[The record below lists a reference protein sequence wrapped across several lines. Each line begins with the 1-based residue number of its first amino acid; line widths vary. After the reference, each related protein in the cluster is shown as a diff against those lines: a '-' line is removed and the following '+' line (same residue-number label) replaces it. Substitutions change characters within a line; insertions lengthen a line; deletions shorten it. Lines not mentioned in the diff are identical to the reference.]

1 MQRNTEYDVDEVE
14 FVAQCRE
21 CGQVGAPALDRAQFE
36 GMRSACCNAD
46 VKVFETPAVRRVQ
59 VSVRVTAGQAAALD
73 KLAKHFGK
81 TQAEILRMA
90 VDEFLAV
97 HSPDVDPSTS

>member
-21 CGQVGAPALDRAQFE
+21 CGQMGAPGPNRAEFE
-36 GMRSACCNAD
+36 GMRSMCCNAD

-59 VSVRVTAGQAAALD
+59 LSFRVTAGRAAALD

-81 TQAEILRMA
+81 TQAEILRLAM
-90 VDEFLAV
+90 DEFVAEHPV
-97 HSPDVDPSTS
+97 PDGESS